1 MDSVETK
8 LHAFFI
14 STNLILFI
22 HAEFGSFRRQR
33 KKFSEMKKK
42 VYEVPE
48 LKVHR
53 VELTHMIANSI
64 GDEEEMA
71 RQFRFE
77 EDEFEE
83 NEFEEDEENN

>member
-1 MDSVETK
+1 ME
-8 LHAFFI
+8 
-14 STNLILFI
+14 
-22 HAEFGSFRRQR
+22 
-33 KKFSEMKKK
+33 KK